1 VVEKDSQRWAAWA
14 VWANQNTMKSGEI
27 LAKYTKLDPTA
38 IATMTRVR
46 FGEQLTPTL
55 MQPFIDVFAKY
66 NGFSAFPARELIY
79 APSR

>member
-1 VVEKDSQRWAAWA
+1 
-14 VWANQNTMKSGEI
+14 
-27 LAKYTKLDPTA
+27 
-38 IATMTRVR
+38 MTRVR